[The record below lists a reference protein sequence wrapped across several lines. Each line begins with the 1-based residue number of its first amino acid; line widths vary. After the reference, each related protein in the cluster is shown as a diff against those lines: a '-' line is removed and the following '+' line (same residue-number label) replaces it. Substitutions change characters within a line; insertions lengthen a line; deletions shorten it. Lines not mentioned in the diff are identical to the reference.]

1 LLEAGPFT
9 DLLLFL
15 CLCALIFFSGMFSGS
30 EVAYMSLSPSDL
42 DDLEEENSEVSNL
55 VLRFRSHSKG
65 FIALI
70 LVCNTFVN
78 ILIALL
84 LENLLSRNIPPESYL
99 AFSEWILSSF
109 GLSGID
115 PSQLSTFI
123 NFLIAVLGATFIII
137 LFGEIMPKI
146 YSQVN
151 NVRFAKS
158 VVYPLRF
165 LDFIFYPLTYPLV
178 GLSTLVERRLL
189 EKRLGVSSTAREDL
203 DAAIDLAVSDGMDSA
218 GQVEML
224 KGIIK
229 FNDVSVSQVM
239 TTRTSVCGIE
249 ITSSFEE
256 VIRIVKVNSYSRF
269 PVFMDDFDK
278 ISGIL
283 YAKDLLGHLQ
293 EKPDFEWQSLIR
305 SNLLYVP
312 ETRKIH
318 DLLNDFQVKK
328 LHMAIVVDEYGGTSG
343 IVTLEDIMEE
353 IVGEIKDEF
362 DDQFDLNYTRLD
374 SHNFIFDGKTLIN
387 DMCRVLGKDIS
398 EMDDVRGAADSIA
411 GLILEQTGEMPKRD
425 QEVHIQNLKFKVISV
440 NKRRIEK
447 IQVTVI

>member
-1 LLEAGPFT
+1 
-9 DLLLFL
+9 
-15 CLCALIFFSGMFSGS
+15 MFSGS

-42 DDLEEENSEVSNL
+42 EDLEEENSEVTNL

-70 LVCNTFVN
+70 LVCNTFAN
-78 ILIALL
+78 ILIALV

-99 AFSEWILSSF
+99 AFSEWLLSSL
-109 GLSGID
+109 GLSD
-115 PSQLSTFI
+115 LDATQLSTFI

-189 EKRLGVSSTAREDL
+189 EKRLGVSTTAREDL

-249 ITSSFEE
+249 ITAAFDE
-256 VIRIVKVNSYSRF
+256 VIRIVMENSYSRF
-269 PVFMDDFDK
+269 PVFLDDFDK

-387 DMCRVLGKDIS
+387 DMCRVLGKDIY

-425 QEVHIQNLKFKVISV
+425 QEIHIQNLKFKVISV

-447 IQVTVI
+447 IQITVI